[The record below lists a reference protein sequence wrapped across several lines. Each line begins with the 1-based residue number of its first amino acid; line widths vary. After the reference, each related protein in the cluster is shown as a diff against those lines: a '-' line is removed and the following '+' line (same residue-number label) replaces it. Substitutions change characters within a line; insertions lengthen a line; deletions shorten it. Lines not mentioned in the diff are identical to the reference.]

1 MISRQEEQ
9 AGVDIRKN
17 TGLSDEERDQVV
29 QLLQRSYNMEIETV
43 ANYLANSIHL
53 DGMLAMEVKESLE
66 EDVNEELSHARK
78 LANRIKVLGGY
89 IPGSQELSMDQKTM
103 QPPKSTVDVL
113 SVIKGVIDAEDAAI
127 DNYQKLVEATG
138 DDKDPVTQDL
148 AIALKGEEEE
158 HRREFAGFLREYE
171 ALKEMYK

>member
-1 MISRQEEQ
+1 
-9 AGVDIRKN
+9 VDIRKD
-17 TGLSDEERDQVV
+17 TGLSEQEREQVIT
-29 QLLQRSYNMEIETV
+29 LLQTSYNMELETV

-66 EDVNEELSHARK
+66 EDVQEELGHARK

-89 IPGSQELSMDQKTM
+89 IPGSQELKMTQDTM
-103 QPPKSTVDVL
+103 QPPKDTIDVL
-113 SVIKGVIDAEDAAI
+113 SVIKGVIDAEDGAI
-127 DNYQKLVEATG
+127 SHYQKLIHATG

-148 AIALKGEEEE
+148 AITLKGEEEE

-171 ALKEMYK
+171 ALQEMYK